1 MDDYCLVVVHNLRR
15 AQKKWAWLTR
25 LLGREVADAWTPGMF
40 YNAVLQ
46 PVLLYGSEIWV
57 MLPRIGRTL
66 VGFHHR
72 VVHILTGRQP
82 WRVLDGA

>member
-1 MDDYCLVVVHNLRR
+1 MSGGG
-15 AQKKWAWLTR
+15 AQPQTGAEEVGMTDAV
-25 LLGREVADAWTPGMF
+25 LGREVADAWTPGMF